1 MTLLERIQNI
11 EILKDDPIYDEIHE
25 HKGNL
30 VIITHP
36 EMHKSIVNRMW
47 KEALIEADIDVVD
60 LYELYPDLKLDVFE
74 EQQRLLK
81 YDKVIFQFPFY
92 WYSSPPLLKQYF
104 DEVFLFNYAYGP
116 EGTKLNGKLFGLA
129 ITVGSPESDYTA
141 EGFNKF
147 TLNELLT
154 PFESTFHYVGANYI
168 GHFTQYGTVNH
179 ATESELIEGKKQY
192 IEFIKK

>member
-1 MTLLERIQNI
+1 MST
-11 EILKDDPIYDEIHE
+11 
-25 HKGNL
+25 L

-36 EMHKSIVNRMW
+36 EIHQSIVNRMW
-47 KEALIEADIDVVD
+47 KDALIKADIDVVD
-60 LYELYPDLKLDVFE
+60 LYELYPDSKLDVFE

-154 PFESTFHYVGANYI
+154 PFESTFYYVGANYI

-179 ATESELIEGKKQY
+179 ATESELIEGKKRY

>member
-1 MTLLERIQNI
+1 MST
-11 EILKDDPIYDEIHE
+11 
-25 HKGNL
+25 L

-60 LYELYPDLKLDVFE
+60 LYELYPDSKLDIYE

-92 WYSSPPLLKQYF
+92 WYSSPPWLKQYL

-116 EGTKLNGKLFGLA
+116 EGTKLNGKSFGLA
-129 ITVGSPESDYTA
+129 VTVGSQESDYTA
-141 EGFNKF
+141 AGFNKF
-147 TLNELLT
+147 TMDELLT
-154 PFESTFHYVGANYI
+154 PFEATFHYVGAQYI
-168 GHFTQYGTVNH
+168 GYFVQFGTVNH
-179 ATESELIEGKKQY
+179 ATESELREGTKRY
-192 IEFIKK
+192 IEFVNRQYER

>member
-1 MTLLERIQNI
+1 MST
-11 EILKDDPIYDEIHE
+11 
-25 HKGNL
+25 L

-36 EMHKSIVNRMW
+36 EMHISIVNRMW

-60 LYELYPDLKLDVFE
+60 LYELYPDSKLDVSK

-129 ITVGSPESDYTA
+129 VTVGSPESDYTA

-154 PFESTFHYVGANYI
+154 PFESTFHYVGAKYI
-168 GHFTQYGTVNH
+168 GYFAQFGTVNH
-179 ATESELIEGKKQY
+179 ATESELREGTKRY
-192 IEFIKK
+192 IEFVNRQYER

>member
-1 MTLLERIQNI
+1 MST
-11 EILKDDPIYDEIHE
+11 
-25 HKGNL
+25 L

-36 EMHKSIVNRMW
+36 EMNKSIVNRMW
-47 KEALIEADIDVVD
+47 KEALNEADIDVAD
-60 LYELYPDLKLDVFE
+60 LYELYPDSKIDIDK

-92 WYSSPPLLKQYF
+92 WYSSPPLLKQYL

-116 EGTKLNGKLFGLA
+116 EGTKLNGKSFGLA
-129 ITVGSPESDYTA
+129 VTVGSPESDYAA

-147 TLNELLT
+147 TLDELLT
-154 PFESTFHYVGANYI
+154 PFEATFYYIGAKYI
-168 GHFTQYGTVNH
+168 GHFAQFGTVNH
-179 ATESELIEGKKQY
+179 ATEGELIEGTKRY